1 MYAQVKG
8 CIVVDLFPQLAEHVT
23 VVIYDKKTAF
33 ANNFL
38 LMNISLGD
46 GFQTK
51 TNSRQLGENV
61 LERSSLTS

>member
-8 CIVVDLFPQLAEHVT
+8 CIVADSFPQLAEHVT
-23 VVIYDKKTAF
+23 VVIYDEKTAF

-51 TNSRQLGENV
+51 THSR
-61 LERSSLTS
+61 